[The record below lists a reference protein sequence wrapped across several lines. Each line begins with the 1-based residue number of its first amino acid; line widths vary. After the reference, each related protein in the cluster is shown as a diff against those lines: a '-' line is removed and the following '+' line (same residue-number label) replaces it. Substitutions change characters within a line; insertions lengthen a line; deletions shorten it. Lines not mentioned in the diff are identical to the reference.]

1 MLQSIRFDIAL
12 HNDTKEHT
20 IHMSVLD
27 EHPGQ
32 PFVVQDIRLVGKFD
46 PEVLLKRLQTLLQIM
61 GSEAQAKQASKQ
73 ASDAMKVSMTQA
85 INDILGA
92 VTKKAP
98 PTDQCGGQCDCRG

>member
-12 HNDTKEHT
+12 NNKTAEHT

-46 PEVLLKRLQTLLQIM
+46 PELLLKRLQMLLQVM
-61 GSEAQAKQASKQ
+61 GSEAQIKQASKQ
-73 ASDAMKVSMTQA
+73 AGDALKTSMTQA

-92 VTKKAP
+92 VSKKVFP
-98 PTDQCGGQCDCRG
+98 PDQCGGACDHRA